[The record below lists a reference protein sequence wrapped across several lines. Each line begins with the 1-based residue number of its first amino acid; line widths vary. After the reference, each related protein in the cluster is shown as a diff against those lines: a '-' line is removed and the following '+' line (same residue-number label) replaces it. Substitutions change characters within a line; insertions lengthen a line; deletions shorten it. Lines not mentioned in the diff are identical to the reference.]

1 MGSFVFN
8 VEWLNGVI
16 TLPWWGYVLVALA
29 LTHITIASVTIFLH
43 RHQAHRSLELHPI
56 PSHFFRFW
64 LWLTTGMVTKEW
76 AAIHR
81 KHHAFCEKENDPHSP
96 KIFGIKKVFWEG
108 AELYREEAKNQATLS
123 RFGQGTP
130 NDWIENHLYT
140 PHAKLGIA
148 IMMVINL
155 ILFGPLGL
163 SIWAV
168 QMIWIPLW
176 AAGVVNGIGH
186 YWGYRNFEASDN
198 STNIIPWGIIIGG
211 EELHN
216 NHHAYATSAKLS
228 NKWYEFDIG
237 WFYIRILEILGLAK
251 AKKTIPQ
258 IKLDASKTRPDL
270 ASLQS
275 ITTHRYVVLIEY
287 VRMMRTLGQKELRDI
302 LESKN
307 FSSKTTK
314 QWWALLRKNSES
326 LTEIEAKE
334 VQQLLHA
341 SSLLRT
347 LYDFYQSLQKIWE
360 RSSASAEDLVKEL
373 QIWCERAQATGI
385 TPLADF
391 SKYLARFA

>member
-43 RHQAHRSLELHPI
+43 RHQAHRSLELHAI

-81 KHHAFCEKENDPHSP
+81 KHHAYCEKENDPHSP

-108 AELYREEAKNQATLS
+108 AELYRDEAKNQATLS

-168 QMIWIPLW
+168 QMIWIPVW

-258 IKLDASKTRPDL
+258 IKFDLSKTMPDL

-326 LTEIEAKE
+326 LTETEAKE
-334 VQQLLHA
+334 VQQLLQA

-373 QIWCERAQATGI
+373 QMWCERAQASGI
-385 TPLADF
+385 TQLADF